1 MTGLHRLD
9 HQPTQLVLEGR
20 YLGSITSSKGRPKYL
35 RLQTDQGE
43 QLIKLPD
50 YVGYAL
56 AEEVESGAWVRVWV
70 RQKGEKLK
78 AVMVI
83 PLAPT
88 AAVNVSAPVSE
99 SRLPS
104 ICKIQVCRKGGCC
117 KRGGLNVWQALQ
129 EALQQTS
136 GGQRVHLEAS
146 GCMKECKHGP
156 NIRVGSAIYSQVRCD
171 QIPEILQTH
180 LSNPVGPT

>member
-20 YLGSITSSKGRPKYL
+20 YLGHITSSKGRLKYL

-43 QLIKLPD
+43 QLVKLPD

-56 AEEVESGAWVRVWV
+56 TEEAEPGAWVRVWV

-83 PLAPT
+83 PLSPKSEVT
-88 AAVNVSAPVSE
+88 MPAPVSK
-99 SRLPS
+99 SLTPS
-104 ICKIQVCRKGGCC
+104 ICSIQVCRKGGCC

-129 EALQQTS
+129 NSLQQVPD
-136 GGQRVHLEAS
+136 GQMVQLEAS

-156 NIRVGSAIYSQVRCD
+156 NIRVGSKVYSQVQCE
-171 QIPEILQTH
+171 QIPGILQKH
-180 LSNPVGPT
+180 LSRSMG